1 MDDGIRLAP
10 EDAERRIQELE
21 RTLSSLRED
30 SEVAYVLLGLSG
42 ALAEVRSV
50 EETLDLAVRTIP
62 ELFGASRCFAAAW
75 DTSQDRLVVLA
86 HWGYDAEEEALLHKQ
101 TEGDGFPLLKRALE
115 ERSPVFISDEDPV
128 LGRAAIAIPLIRWGE
143 DFGGLRLEF
152 PQQRSFGAKDS
163 ALARGVARQVGVAL
177 NNARRFTLLKALR
190 GFGLR
195 IGIGLR
201 MSDVTRVVLAGAGD
215 LLAADGA
222 WLYFLDTSQS
232 ALVTSGASGG
242 RFALPE
248 RLARLDLEDPRW
260 APLAEG
266 RTVTVGELGAEFG
279 EGSDVSALITPLR
292 SATTPF
298 MGALMV
304 VLETSK
310 MPGSEEREA
319 LSVLATQA
327 AQALENARRFERQR
341 SVARSLQEGLLRIE
355 MPSVKGFTVG
365 TVYEPADAEA
375 DVGGDFYDV
384 IDLPDGKV
392 GIVVGDVSGKGAE
405 AAAQTAMVK
414 YMLRAFAIRNAAPG
428 SVLFHLNNALARD
441 LAEDRFITVV
451 YGTFDTETRVLSL
464 AVAGHPPPL
473 VYRRDG
479 GAVEVIHPSGSILGA
494 FEDQNFESESI
505 EMQPGD
511 LFLAYTDGL
520 TEARHDDELY
530 GTGRVIGSLK
540 EHAPNATAG
549 VIARRV
555 YEDARE
561 FGRVTDDTVVFTFGC
576 EDK

>member
-10 EDAERRIQELE
+10 EEAERRIQELE

-62 ELFGASRCFAAAW
+62 ELFGATRCFAAAW
-75 DTSQDRLVVLA
+75 DTPQDRFAVFA

-115 ERSPVFISDEDPV
+115 ERSPVFISDEDPL

-152 PQQRSFGAKDS
+152 PAPRSFGAKD
-163 ALARGVARQVGVAL
+163 AGLARGVARQVGVAL

-195 IGIGLR
+195 IGTGLR

-215 LLAADGA
+215 LLAADA
-222 WLYFLDTSQS
+222 SWLYFLDTSQR
-232 ALVTSGASGG
+232 ALVSSGSSGG
-242 RFALPE
+242 RLALPE

-279 EGSDVSALITPLR
+279 EGSDVSALITPLQ

-355 MPSVKGFTVG
+355 TPSVKGFKVG

-451 YGTFDTETRVLSL
+451 YGTFDPEARVLSL
-464 AVAGHPPPL
+464 SVAGHPPPL

-479 GAVEVIHPSGSILGA
+479 GAVEAIHPSGSILGA

-520 TEARHDDELY
+520 TEARHGDELY
-530 GTGRVIGSLK
+530 GTERVIDSLK
-540 EHAPNATAG
+540 KHAPVGTAG

-576 EDK
+576 DVS